1 MARSRLSCQWQGR
14 SHKHQKE
21 QPQEQRVPAQAIT
34 IFVPAGQRRVAYD
47 GFRLVGL
54 AVGSGTRGRPTLTP
68 ELCTWVG
75 RYVY

>member
-1 MARSRLSCQWQGR
+1 MARSRLSCQRQGR

-47 GFRLVGL
+47 GFRL
-54 AVGSGTRGRPTLTP
+54 AVGSGTRGLPTLTT
-68 ELCTWVG
+68 EMCTWVG
-75 RYVY
+75 RYDY